1 MKQIV
6 LLFLLLSVV
15 CGNAQGQTFVQIG
28 TGTDVVPGA
37 AGAFV
42 PVYRASATSGTRMNR
57 GNMLI
62 TAAELSAAGL
72 PNGATITALAFE
84 KENSGATVPGSPLSL
99 SFLMANSTNQP
110 PLATTTVWTDILT
123 THTVV
128 YQNANA
134 TIPGVPG
141 WVNFPL
147 SQTFTYT
154 GAGLEIAS
162 ENQISGASPYATDKI
177 SWYVDNTTAA
187 FVIGVTGSTSFGNVL
202 NNTTNAG
209 KRRSNVR
216 IFYTVPLA
224 RDLRIDAILSPVAPV
239 AGGSTQL
246 PILQVFNAGTN
257 AITAATV
264 NIRVNNGP
272 VQTFNWTGNLA
283 ATTGTQIS
291 FPAPLTMPLTGQINL
306 TSWISNV
313 NGQGPD
319 LASGNDTLLSNF
331 CVGLPAGSYT
341 VGTPTSNYTS
351 LQQALDAVNCSGIL
365 GNVTLQLAAG
375 NYTGVFQLG
384 ELIGAGTGAKLT
396 ISGASQPAGA
406 VRIYNNPAQF
416 NAQNMTLTGTKYLR
430 LENLSFVRTSLPN
443 TNTAYMVNMTNG
455 AAFNEISNCAFIDS
469 FGVVEAYNRGLGI
482 NASAN
487 NIISGNIFR
496 GFAHPMYGD
505 GGTPYAFNNLIEN
518 NNISDYK
525 IDGIYLTNQDS
536 LVVRNNVVRDFSG
549 TSASGSGIQVRVQTR
564 LSLYNN
570 RVNGAI
576 SRYPIYIWD
585 TNGSPQQPNRV
596 YNNIIAAFQ
605 SPSMNSST
613 AILSGLTF
621 TAVQSTTVTPP
632 NPRDYLELMNN
643 TVLVGVNTLTTN
655 TLTAAFF
662 ISGGSSTSP
671 AIDSLVMFNNMV
683 VAYPTGANGMP
694 PNFRAFVANVPEA
707 IGRASIQ
714 NNLYHLI
721 GTNQPLLR
729 VNVPAVNY
737 DSLPLWRAAFGF
749 DTLGLSVNPVFANL
763 ADPLPTSPLVD
774 DKGRPLPWLTTDI
787 NGNLRDLNTP
797 DIGAYEFTA
806 PVIDLAVQSL
816 VSPTTSCGLD
826 SNQALTLQL
835 RNFGTDSIFGA
846 TLSIVLNGQL
856 LGNETISDTILPNS
870 SKQVQLQTRVNMFF
884 GGVYRFRFYVNQ
896 QDINAGNDTLAVSV
910 ANERINVF
918 PSVETFETVNL
929 GIPTF
934 ENGWSTNSGTFRWF
948 SQAGPTSTGSTGPE
962 VDRTTGSTSGRYL
975 YAESSSG
982 GLGANA
988 ELTSPCL
995 DLTGLTQPML
1005 EFWYHAYGADINEL
1019 QLFYQT
1025 ANLNWLPLDT
1035 LRGQRQFYSRDAWKR
1050 YRKLLPATATRVRFV
1065 VIRGNSFEGDYAI
1078 DDIRFAEFPD
1088 YDVSMVSLL
1097 EPVNSCALQQL
1108 AQVKLLIRNDGRL
1121 ALPGVPVAIRLNQ
1134 GAVINHSH
1142 QPAVAIPSG
1151 ATDTVSFQANLTWLP
1166 NNSVNELLAYT
1177 DLFADPDNALDTV
1190 SKQIIHLALGT
1201 LPYNNSFETAGD
1213 WFPGGINSSW
1223 NRGVP
1228 TATLINTAATG
1239 TQVWATNL
1247 SGNYN
1252 FEEKSWLQS
1261 PCFDF
1266 TNVVRPELS
1275 FRYRSYMTV
1284 NSGANITYSTNGGQ
1298 SWQLLGNVGAG
1309 NSWYTADSVVV
1320 SAGSAVWTGNQPTTD
1335 WLSASLPLAA
1345 LRGQSNVMFRFNF
1358 YSNANNIRGEG
1369 FAIDALTIIDPIN
1382 AFISDLSFTPGYDC
1396 SPTTH
1401 TVEIDIPNVGLT
1413 GGASVLYR
1421 NATGLRF
1428 TTATYSPALGAY
1440 VSTVP
1445 RSGIAEGV
1453 EFYVV
1458 VNGNSGQQDTSALYR
1473 FVDGALVPDLGAD
1486 RNLNPGTNLT
1496 LIDGFMYDNRL
1507 EVGTG
1512 GTESGGKIRFE
1523 VEARR
1528 TGLLTA
1534 MDVRLARR
1542 STVTINYGEHFATQ
1556 PNDYRLSRAATKQG
1570 AIPDSN
1576 GISRV
1581 SFSTPVM
1588 LVKGK
1593 RYTFE
1598 ISTPDTT
1605 ALLMSLG
1612 TSTTTIAAS
1621 DSNLFVYHGER
1632 YRASNAPTV
1641 GLAILNGAFLLE
1653 DPLDS
1658 VVWVENN
1665 VRLGNGKSLAL
1676 TVSQNR
1682 QIVLEIHSPNCSLA
1696 DTVNFFVAGAE
1707 PFLKRIVSPVT
1718 NPGTGPLPY
1727 PIEVVLGNRGTAAT
1741 NGFSVAYRVNTGN
1754 FVTNTVST
1762 VIQPGDS
1769 ARYTFTSPHIFIA
1782 VTNNLCVW
1790 VVGRD
1795 TICQPVN
1802 FASSI
1807 QHLPLFQ
1814 HLAYPNPADDH
1825 FKLSWDSEQSDVV
1838 QLEVMDAF
1846 GRVVFNRQLA
1856 ADEKEVVLETVS
1868 WRSGLYS
1875 YRLLG
1880 RSKAAHGKFIVQH

>member
-1 MKQIV
+1 MKHIV
-6 LLFLLLSVV
+6 LLFLLLSLVLDTV
-15 CGNAQGQTFVQIG
+15 QGQTFVQIG

-42 PVYRASATSGTRMNR
+42 PVYRASATSGTRANR

-110 PLATTTVWTDILT
+110 PLATTTLWTDILS

-147 SQTFTYT
+147 SQPFTYT

-162 ENQISGASPYATDKI
+162 ENQISGASPYASDKI

-187 FVIGVTGSTSFGNVL
+187 YVIGVTGSTSFGNVL

-239 AGGSTQL
+239 AGGSAQL

-272 VQTFNWTGNLA
+272 VQTFNWTGSLA
-283 ATTGTQIS
+283 ATSGTQIS
-291 FPAPLTMPLTGQINL
+291 FPAALNMPLVGQINL
-306 TSWISNV
+306 TSWISDV

-319 LASGNDTLLSNF
+319 LSSANDTLRSNF
-331 CVGLPAGSYT
+331 CVGLPAGTYT
-341 VGTPTSNYTS
+341 VGTPTSNYAS
-351 LQQALDAVNCSGIL
+351 LQEALDAVSCSGIL

-375 NYTGVFQLG
+375 NYTGVFQIG
-384 ELIGAGTGAKLT
+384 EIIGAGTAAKLSL
-396 ISGASQPAGA
+396 SGASQAPGS

-416 NAQNMTLTGTKYLR
+416 NAENMTLTGTRYLR

-455 AAFNEISNCAFIDS
+455 ASFNEISNCAFIDS

-487 NIISGNIFR
+487 NLISGNTFQ
-496 GFAHPMYGD
+496 GFAHPVYGD
-505 GGTPYAFNNLIEN
+505 GGTPFAFNNLIEN
-518 NNISDYK
+518 NNIRDYK

-536 LVVRNNVVRDFSG
+536 LVIRNNIVRDFSG
-549 TSASGSGIQVRVQTR
+549 TSASGSGIQVRAQTR
-564 LSLYNN
+564 LQVYNN

-605 SPSMNSST
+605 SPSINSST

-632 NPRDYLELMNN
+632 NPRDYLELVNN
-643 TVLVGVNTLTTN
+643 TVLIGVNTLTTN
-655 TLTAAFF
+655 SLTAAFF
-662 ISGGSSTSP
+662 VSGGSSTAPS
-671 AIDSLVMFNNMV
+671 IDSLVMLNNMV

-707 IGRASIQ
+707 IGRAAIQ
-714 NNLYHLI
+714 NNLYYLV

-774 DKGRPLPWLTTDI
+774 NKGVRLPWLTTDI
-787 NGNLRDLNTP
+787 NGNFRDFNNP

-806 PVIDLAVQSL
+806 PAIDLAVASL
-816 VSPTTSCGLD
+816 VSPTTACGLD
-826 SNQALTLQL
+826 SNQAITLLL

-846 TLSIVLNGQL
+846 TLNIVLNGQFI
-856 LGNETISDTILPNS
+856 GSETITDTILPNS
-870 SKQVQLQTRVNMFF
+870 TKQVQLQTRVNMFF
-884 GGVYRFRFYVNQ
+884 GGVYRLRFYANQ
-896 QDINAGNDTLAVSV
+896 QDFNAGNDTLSANV

-918 PSVETFETVNL
+918 PSVETFESVNL
-929 GIPTF
+929 GIPSF

-962 VDRTTGSTSGRYL
+962 VDRTTGTTSGRYL
-975 YAESSSG
+975 YTESSSG

-995 DLTGLTQPML
+995 DLSGLAQPML

-1025 ANLNWLPLDT
+1025 ANLTWLPLDT

-1050 YRKLLPATATRVRFV
+1050 YRKLLPASATRVRFV

-1078 DDIRFAEFPD
+1078 DDIRFGDFPD
-1088 YDVSMVSLL
+1088 YDVSMVSIL
-1097 EPVNSCALQQL
+1097 EPVNSCALQQA

-1121 ALPGVPVAIRLNQ
+1121 SLPGVPVAIGLNQ
-1134 GAVINHSH
+1134 GTVINHSH
-1142 QPAVAIPSG
+1142 QPALAIPSG
-1151 ATDTVSFQANLTWLP
+1151 ATDTVIFPANLAWLP
-1166 NNSVNELLAYT
+1166 SNSLHELIAYT
-1177 DLFADPDNALDTV
+1177 DLFGDPDNALDTIR
-1190 SKQIIHLALGT
+1190 KQIIHLASGS
-1201 LPYNNSFETAGD
+1201 LPYNNSFETTGE

-1223 NRGVP
+1223 ARGIP
-1228 TATLINTAATG
+1228 SATLINTAATG

-1266 TNVVRPELS
+1266 TNVVRPALS
-1275 FRYRSYMTV
+1275 FSYRSYMTV
-1284 NSGANITYSTNGGQ
+1284 NSGANISYSIDGGQ
-1298 SWQLLGNVGAG
+1298 NWQVLGNVGAG
-1309 NSWYTADSVVV
+1309 NNWYSADSVFV
-1320 SAGSAVWTGNQPTTD
+1320 SGGQAVWTGNQPTVD
-1335 WLSASLPLAA
+1335 WLQAQLPLVF

-1358 YSNANNIRGEG
+1358 FSNANNIRGEG
-1369 FAIDALTIIDPIN
+1369 FAVDALSIIDPPN
-1382 AFISDLSFTPGYDC
+1382 AFIGDISFSPAYDC
-1396 SPTTH
+1396 NTTTH
-1401 TVEIDIPNVGLT
+1401 AVQIGIPNFSLVS
-1413 GGASVLYR
+1413 GASIVYR
-1421 NATGLRF
+1421 NSTGLGII
-1428 TTATYSPALGAY
+1428 TATYSPALGAY
-1440 VSTVP
+1440 TGNLP
-1445 RSGIAEGV
+1445 ATGIGESI
-1453 EFYVV
+1453 EFYAI
-1458 VNGNSGQQDTSALYR
+1458 VNGINGPRDTSVLYKY
-1473 FVDGALVPDLGAD
+1473 VDGALVPNLGPD
-1486 RNLNPGTNLT
+1486 RNLSPGTNLT
-1496 LIDGFMYDNRL
+1496 LLDGFMYDNRL
-1507 EVGTG
+1507 EVSTG
-1512 GTESGGKIRFE
+1512 GSESGGKLRFE
-1523 VEARR
+1523 VVARR
-1528 TGLLTA
+1528 TGLLSA
-1534 MDVRLARR
+1534 MDIRLARR
-1542 STVTINYGEHFATQ
+1542 NTVSVHYGEHFAIQ
-1556 PNDYRLSRAATKQG
+1556 PGNSQLALAGLKQG
-1570 AIPDSN
+1570 ALPDSN
-1576 GISRV
+1576 GMSRV
-1581 SFSTPVM
+1581 NFTQPIM

-1598 ISTPDTT
+1598 ISTSDTT
-1605 ALLMSLG
+1605 ALLLSAA
-1612 TSTTTIAAS
+1612 TSTTTLAAS
-1621 DSNLFVYHGER
+1621 DSNLLVYPGER
-1632 YRASNAPTV
+1632 FRDAAAPAV
-1641 GLAILNGAFLLE
+1641 GIAVLNGAFLLE
-1653 DPLDS
+1653 DPMDS

-1665 VRLGNGKSLAL
+1665 VRLGNGKTLAL
-1676 TVSQNR
+1676 NLIQNR

-1696 DTVNFFVAGAE
+1696 DTINFFVAGAD
-1707 PFLKRIVSPVT
+1707 PFLRRIVSPVT
-1718 NPGTGPLPY
+1718 NPNTGPLPY
-1727 PIEVVLGNRGTAAT
+1727 PIEVVIGNRGTAAT
-1741 NGFSVAYRVNTGN
+1741 NGFNIAYRVNTGN
-1754 FVTNTVST
+1754 FVTNTVTT

-1769 ARYTFTSPHIFIA
+1769 ARYTFSAPHIFIA
-1782 VTNNLCVW
+1782 LANNLCVW
-1790 VVGRD
+1790 VVGGD
-1795 TICQPVN
+1795 SICQSVN
-1802 FASSI
+1802 FASSV
-1807 QHLPLFQ
+1807 QNLQTFKHK
-1814 HLAYPNPADDH
+1814 AYPNPADER
-1825 FKLSWDSEQSDVV
+1825 FILSWDDVQTQSM
-1838 QLEVMDAF
+1838 QLEVMDAL
-1846 GRVVFNRQLA
+1846 GRTVFQSLVNS
-1856 ADEKEVVLETVS
+1856 DEKEATIETAQWPV
-1868 WRSGLYS
+1868 GMYS
-1875 YRLLG
+1875 YRLSNSNRLVY
-1880 RSKAAHGKFIVQH
+1880 GKFVVQH